1 MAIITGQ
8 QATFFDAFG
17 FLRIEGLFADQIE
30 EVAEA
35 LDPVPPTIG
44 PDRIGG
50 HPAFAELAHDD
61 RVVGIARS
69 ALGDGVECTG
79 VGGDPGGCGHQWHAD
94 GAGGSRRQ
102 RQVVISLVLHPLRA
116 DCGARRV
123 IPGTHHPQSS
133 YAQGLHRLLGQSG
146 ELSDACGVE
155 GDAIPATV
163 IDADSGDVLVWDGD
177 LIHVASNGPDRG
189 RLLSVGFRAPPV
201 PSGSER

>member
-8 QATFFDAFG
+8 QTTFFDAFG

-35 LDPVPPTIG
+35 FDPLPLTVG

-69 ALGDGVECTG
+69 VLGDGVECTG
-79 VGGDPGGCGHQWHAD
+79 VGGDPGGCRHRCHAD
-94 GAGGSRRQ
+94 GAGGSRSQ
-102 RQVVISLVLHPLRA
+102 RHVVISLVLHPLRA
-116 DCGARRV
+116 DCGAMRV
-123 IPGTHHPQSS
+123 IPGTHHPQNS
-133 YAQGLHRLLGQSG
+133 YAQDLHRLLGQFG
-146 ELSDACGVE
+146 EPSDAFGVE
-155 GDAIPATV
+155 SDAIPATV
-163 IDADSGDVLVWDGD
+163 IEADPGDVLVWDGD
-177 LIHVASNGPDRG
+177 LIHLASNGPNRR